1 MATPSCRKW
10 PFKYFEP
17 LSKTYKAVFKC
28 EAYGERQVWYV
39 SSRLEAKRIARQHI
53 TRVGGKL
60 LKKYKGVDYSVTIS
74 EVFINTCEVYYD
86 VVSSW
91 GRD

>member
-1 MATPSCRKW
+1 M
-10 PFKYFEP
+10 
-17 LSKTYKAVFKC
+17 SKTYKAIFEC
-28 EAYGERQVWYV
+28 PALQERQVWYV

-74 EVFINTCEVYYD
+74 EVFKTTHEVYYD

>member
-1 MATPSCRKW
+1 MVCV
-10 PFKYFEP
+10 EP
-17 LSKTYKAVFKC
+17 TGGQAHC
-28 EAYGERQVWYV
+28 TA
-39 SSRLEAKRIARQHI
+39 AHH
-53 TRVGGKL
+53 RVGGKL

-74 EVFINTCEVYYD
+74 EVFKDTCEVYYD

>member
-1 MATPSCRKW
+1 M
-10 PFKYFEP
+10 
-17 LSKTYKAVFKC
+17 SKTYKAVFEC
-28 EAYGERQVWYV
+28 PALQEREVWYV
-39 SSRLEAKRIARQHI
+39 SSRLEA
-53 TRVGGKL
+53 KL

-74 EVFINTCEVYYD
+74 EVFKNTCEVYYD

>member
-1 MATPSCRKW
+1 M
-10 PFKYFEP
+10 
-17 LSKTYKAVFKC
+17 SKTYKAVFEC
-28 EAYGERQVWYV
+28 PALQEREVWYV

-74 EVFINTCEVYYD
+74 EVFKNTCEVYYD

>member
-1 MATPSCRKW
+1 M
-10 PFKYFEP
+10 
-17 LSKTYKAVFKC
+17 SKTYKAVFECPEHK
-28 EAYGERQVWYV
+28 EREVWYV

-60 LKKYKGVDYSVTIS
+60 LKKYKGVSYSVTIS
-74 EVFINTCEVYYD
+74 EVFKDTHEVYYD
-86 VVSSW
+86 LVSSW